1 MQPRTLVRNDKTL
14 DGLSDCLDT
23 DARRAAELSMTER
36 RRCLEGRFAQ
46 PLVVLPTFN
55 EINSLPSVIVHVLAA
70 VPEATILV
78 VDDNSPDGTGAWAQ
92 EHCRSERQLRV
103 LHRRGKLGLGS
114 AYKEGFAWGLQ
125 QGFGVLVEM
134 DSDGSHAPPALP
146 SLLAALQDG
155 ADLVLGSR
163 YVEGG
168 STPGWPAKRR
178 LLSQA
183 SNAMAR
189 RALGLS
195 VADATSGYRAYRA
208 EILHAIDVSSVA
220 SDGYAF
226 QVEMLWRVSRTGG
239 RIAEVPIAFRDRLTG
254 ISKISR
260 QEVCLAA
267 LTLLRLRRA
276 AKRSSVVAPKP
287 RPVEAQA

>member
-1 MQPRTLVRNDKTL
+1 
-14 DGLSDCLDT
+14 
-23 DARRAAELSMTER
+23 MTEPSR
-36 RRCLEGRFAQ
+36 SLAGRYAR
-46 PLVVLPTFN
+46 PLVVLPTYN
-55 EINSLPSVIVHVLAA
+55 EIRSLPAVIVHVLAA

-114 AYKEGFAWGLQ
+114 AYKEGFAWGLRE
-125 QGFGVLVEM
+125 GFGVLVEM

-155 ADLVLGSR
+155 ADLALGSR
-163 YVEGG
+163 YIEGG
-168 STPGWPAKRR
+168 STPGWPRKRR
-178 LLSQA
+178 LLSQT

-189 RALGLS
+189 WALGLN
-195 VADATSGYRAYRA
+195 VADATSGYRAYQA
-208 EILHAIDVSSVA
+208 ETLHAIDVSSVG

-226 QVEMLWRVSRTGG
+226 QVEMLWRVSRMGG
-239 RIAEVPIAFRDRLTG
+239 RIVEVPIAFRDRRTG
-254 ISKISR
+254 TSKISR

-276 AKRSSVVAPKP
+276 AQRSSAITRRS